1 MIHEILD
8 GNGGAFSGHPHPR
21 RLSSRV
27 FFFLF
32 PLLFLST
39 GLLPMSAP
47 AAGGDTP
54 FQPGEKLAFAVTWGF
69 IPVGEGTLQV
79 MPATRLNGVEA
90 MHFSMTVQTNRFGD
104 IFYRVRDRM
113 EGFTDKE
120 MTRSLLYKKISEGKS
135 RRNVT
140 VTYDWEEKRAR
151 YFNHGEEH
159 ASVTLLPGSYDPLS
173 MFYAL
178 RFFDLEVG
186 RGLTLPVSDGK
197 KTVAGEAS
205 VKERSVIDVRGVD
218 YDTFLVRVDTKD
230 LDGVFKK
237 SRDAELLI
245 WVTADKRRMPVRIK
259 SSVYVGSFTVDLV
272 SHGPLNQ

>member
-1 MIHEILD
+1 M
-8 GNGGAFSGHPHPR
+8 N
-21 RLSSRV
+21 
-27 FFFLF
+27 
-32 PLLFLST
+32 
-39 GLLPMSAP
+39 AP
-47 AAGGDTP
+47 AIEGDMP
-54 FQPGEKLAFAVTWGF
+54 FRPGEKLAFAVTWGF

-90 MHFSMTVQTNRFGD
+90 MHFSMAVRTNAFGD

-113 EGFTDKE
+113 EGFTDGE
-120 MTRSLLYKKISEGKS
+120 MKKSLLYKKVSEGKT
-135 RRNVT
+135 RRDVT

-159 ASVTLLPGSYDPLS
+159 ASVALLPGSYDPLS
-173 MFYAL
+173 MFFAF

-186 RGLTLPVSDGK
+186 RAMALPVSDGK
-197 KTVAGEAS
+197 KTVTGEAF
-205 VKERSVIDVRGVD
+205 VTERTAIEIRGVN

-245 WVTADKRRMPVRIK
+245 WVTADKRRIPVRIK
-259 SSVYVGSFTVDLV
+259 SSVFVGSFTVDLV